1 MIIGTRVLYPEE
13 VGYWNAEIVQ
23 ISVFNGMKDN
33 LNIMRDCVNA
43 FREAGTRFVIHP
55 VMYSL
60 LQDELLDELKE
71 MAGLSDVAMILHDER
86 TPDGNRLE
94 GRYEA
99 RFKKA
104 IDELKSI
111 THISFENAVN
121 TGDVHWFWNSY
132 ADSITLDIGHIESFG
147 LDSTIFV
154 KSLDDSFINKIQFVH
169 MHRNNG
175 PHGGITDHW
184 PLNRDCRELKALEEL
199 IKRKSDVSVILE
211 LNEVEQ
217 IGESLELLGEIRD
230 KIENR

>member
-33 LNIMRDCVNA
+33 LDIMRNCVKA
-43 FREAGTRFVIHP
+43 YRKAGTKFVIHP

-60 LQDELLDELKE
+60 LQEELFDDLKE

-94 GRYEA
+94 GQYEE
-99 RFKKA
+99 RFKNA
-104 IDELKSI
+104 LDELKAI
-111 THISFENAVN
+111 TPISFENAVN
-121 TGDVHWFWNSY
+121 TGDVHWFWNNY

-147 LDSTIFV
+147 LDSAIFV
-154 KSLDDSFINKIQFVH
+154 KSLDDAFISKIQFVH

-175 PHGGITDHW
+175 IHGGITDHW
-184 PLNRDCRELKALEEL
+184 PLNRDCREVKALEEL
-199 IKRKSDVSVILE
+199 IKRKSDLSVILE
-211 LNEVEQ
+211 LNEVDQ
-217 IGESLELLGEIRD
+217 IGESLEVLAEIRD
-230 KIENR
+230 NIK